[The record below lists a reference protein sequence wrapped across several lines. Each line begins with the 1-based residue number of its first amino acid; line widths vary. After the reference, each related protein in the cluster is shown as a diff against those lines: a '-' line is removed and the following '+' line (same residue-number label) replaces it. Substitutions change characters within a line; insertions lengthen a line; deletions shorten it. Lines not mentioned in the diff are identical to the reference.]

1 MAPSQIKIRVILADD
16 HPFVT
21 AGVTHFLAGKTTI
34 EIVGI
39 AHNSGEI
46 VEQLDHTA
54 CDILISDYSMP
65 NGKYGDGIKFL
76 SFLRRRYPDLKIIVY
91 TMVDEPSLVKK
102 IIRLGVRSV
111 VDKASDMEMLVSAI
125 SAARA
130 IDDPTPRCRADLQI
144 ETSVAREQQRF
155 SLSPREAEVVRL
167 FMSGLTV
174 DEIAEKLCR
183 SKKTIS
189 TQKNAAKKKLGIRR
203 DVELYRLFFG
213 ADKS

>member
-1 MAPSQIKIRVILADD
+1 MPPSQIKIRLILADD

-21 AGVTHFLAGKTTI
+21 AGVTHFLAGKNTV
-34 EIVGI
+34 EVVGI

-46 VEQLDHTA
+46 VEKLDHTA

-65 NGKYGDGIKFL
+65 NGKFGDGIKFL
-76 SFLRRRYPDLKIIVY
+76 SFLRRRYPNLKIIVY
-91 TMVDEPSLVKK
+91 TVIDEPSLVRK

-111 VDKASDMEMLVSAI
+111 VDKASDMEMLISAI
-125 SAARA
+125 NAAHA
-130 IDDPTPRCRADLQI
+130 IDKLSPGCATEQI
-144 ETSVAREQQRF
+144 ETNVAHEQQRF
-155 SLSPREAEVVRL
+155 ALSPREAEVVRL
-167 FMSGLTV
+167 FISGLTV
-174 DEIAEKLCR
+174 DEIADKLCR